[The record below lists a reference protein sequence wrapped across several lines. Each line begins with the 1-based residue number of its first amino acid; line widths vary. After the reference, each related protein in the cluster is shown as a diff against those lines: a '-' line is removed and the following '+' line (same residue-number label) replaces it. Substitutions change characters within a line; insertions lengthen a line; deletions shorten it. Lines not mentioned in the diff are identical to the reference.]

1 MHIHLC
7 ALQVYLHCTILVLIK
22 FSSISCIFDAGSI
35 VCSVLSS
42 LVKPVCSTF
51 DLRTLHILSCLSPF
65 HSFHS
70 SSVPTWILYVL
81 LMVCLSLL
89 FGLLNQVFYTMSSW
103 KDSLWWGEGRFC
115 VRCAI
120 HDSVDFP
127 KDRGESFTSHAFLLS
142 WGNSCASSSRLHS
155 IFPMYLFPRFFPLGV
170 NHLLSLGLSLMQ
182 HCPSDY
188 VPSTFRVHS
197 PFLPLLVYSSVPQW
211 IPHEFTIRKPCVP
224 AQVPS

>member
-1 MHIHLC
+1 MLIHLC

-103 KDSLWWGEGRFC
+103 KDSLLGGAFQAAC
-115 VRCAI
+115 VALYM
-120 HDSVDFP
+120 
-127 KDRGESFTSHAFLLS
+127 TQ
-142 WGNSCASSSRLHS
+142 S
-155 IFPMYLFPRFFPLGV
+155 ISQKIAV
-170 NHLLSLGLSLMQ
+170 
-182 HCPSDY
+182 
-188 VPSTFRVHS
+188 S
-197 PFLPLLVYSSVPQW
+197 PFPILRMHFFYHGVTHALPLLGYPVFSLCIYSLGFFLLVL
-211 IPHEFTIRKPCVP
+211 TICYPLG
-224 AQVPS
+224 

>member
-7 ALQVYLHCTILVLIK
+7 ALQVYLHCTILVLFQ

-51 DLRTLHILSCLSPF
+51 DLRTLAYFIMPQPIPF
-65 HSFHS
+65 
-70 SSVPTWILYVL
+70 
-81 LMVCLSLL
+81 LSLL
-89 FGLLNQVFYTMSSW
+89 FRSDVDSVCSADGMSLFTFRFTQS
-103 KDSLWWGEGRFC
+103 SFLHHEFLEGFPIGGGVSGC

-224 AQVPS
+224 AQIPS